1 MIVVD
6 TSFVYALLDR
16 RDSRHAQA
24 VGWYERVD
32 AELVTTPL
40 VVAEVDHLAGTRAG
54 APAQRAFRHD
64 LAAGAYFVDWWPT
77 APVEIVEIAER
88 HGGLSL
94 SLTDASLVALAGRVG
109 TTTVATFDERH
120 FRAVRPL
127 TGAAAF
133 SVLPADVA

>member
-1 MIVVD
+1 M
-6 TSFVYALLDR
+6 
-16 RDSRHAQA
+16 
-24 VGWYERVD
+24 
-32 AELVTTPL
+32 
-40 VVAEVDHLAGTRAG
+40 
-54 APAQRAFRHD
+54 
-64 LAAGAYFVDWWPT
+64 DWWPT

-88 HGGLSL
+88 YGGLSL